1 MSRPCGGKR
10 PPPAP
15 LPTASHTLP
24 AHGQYNALR
33 NHAVSQA
40 TRKVAMRVLD
50 ELRLAWRGESK
61 VHGGNR
67 QALMLLAAV
76 ES

>member
-1 MSRPCGGKR
+1 
-10 PPPAP
+10 
-15 LPTASHTLP
+15 
-24 AHGQYNALR
+24 
-33 NHAVSQA
+33 
-40 TRKVAMRVLD
+40 MRVLD